1 MTEKPFTCPG
11 FVFELKTPMGYDH
24 RRLNIEEGAYPMAL
38 YSEVS
43 TGWESLDMIIDHL
56 RRGDNVVWQVDVI
69 DDYQRLVSSFVNSSL
84 ANNEQVVYFR
94 FARHVALLE
103 ERNNL
108 KIYRLNVEK
117 GFESFSSQVHNI
129 ITQEGKNVCYVF
141 DSLSDLLYVWA
152 TDLMIGDFF
161 SITCPYLY
169 ELNTIAYFAILRD
182 RHSFKAIARIRE
194 ITQVLI
200 DVYNYKGQVCIHP
213 VKVQHRYSPTMFF
226 PHIKQKNSLQP
237 VINSVDATELFTHL
251 SSYKTGV
258 AQRHLDYWD
267 RLFIQARDLNESE
280 ALVEEKQDMVEQL
293 SRLLLT
299 RNKKI
304 LSLIREH
311 MTLDDLLRIKV
322 RLIGSGF
329 IGGKSVGMLLARKIL
344 SDDTTFEWADV
355 LEHHDSFY
363 IGSDV
368 FYSYIV
374 QNGWWKL
381 FMGHKTREGY
391 FDRAAELRERML
403 TGVFPEEITEQFQLM
418 LEYFGQSPIIVR
430 SSSLLEDAFG
440 SAFAGKYE
448 SFFCV
453 NQGPPQ
459 KRYEK
464 FEDAVRHVFA
474 SAMNEDALA
483 YRLQRGLDQ
492 MDERMA
498 LLVQRVSGAYHNHYF
513 FPEMAGVGLSHNPF
527 VWKKGMD
534 PKAGMIRLV
543 YGLGTRAVD
552 RVEDDYPRIIA
563 MDDPLVKPL
572 AGMKD
577 IRRFSQH
584 SVDLLNLEEN
594 HIESAPFESLMEKNV
609 PARIDLLTIRDT
621 EAIQALQDMGRP
633 EKDQRILTF
642 DPFLTTTPFIDVM
655 RGMLSRLKKVYRHPV
670 DIEFTVNFNQ
680 TENMQINLLQCRPF
694 QTIGMGGRSP
704 LPESISDQDIVI
716 RMNGRFMGG
725 NVAQPISMVIL
736 VDSEP
741 YTRLSLSEKYSVA
754 RLIGKLNRTIAD
766 QEKNP
771 TLLLGPGRWGTHTPA
786 MGVAVN
792 FSEINHIAAI
802 AEISYR
808 DGNLIPDLSFGT
820 HFFHDLI
827 ETRIFY
833 MAIYPEQ
840 SEVIF
845 NRQWFIDQPNM
856 LEALSPVDG
865 HLAHVVKVSDTREA
879 GLIIH
884 SDVAS
889 QQVMCY
895 LAREKGKD

>member
-1 MTEKPFTCPG
+1 
-11 FVFELKTPMGYDH
+11 
-24 RRLNIEEGAYPMAL
+24 
-38 YSEVS
+38 
-43 TGWESLDMIIDHL
+43 
-56 RRGDNVVWQVDVI
+56 
-69 DDYQRLVSSFVNSSL
+69 
-84 ANNEQVVYFR
+84 
-94 FARHVALLE
+94 
-103 ERNNL
+103 
-108 KIYRLNVEK
+108 
-117 GFESFSSQVHNI
+117 
-129 ITQEGKNVCYVF
+129 
-141 DSLSDLLYVWA
+141 
-152 TDLMIGDFF
+152 
-161 SITCPYLY
+161 
-169 ELNTIAYFAILRD
+169 
-182 RHSFKAIARIRE
+182 
-194 ITQVLI
+194 
-200 DVYNYKGQVCIHP
+200 
-213 VKVQHRYSPTMFF
+213 MFF
-226 PHIKQKNSLQP
+226 PHIKQKSSLQP

-251 SSYKTGV
+251 SSHETGV

-267 RLFIQARDLNESE
+267 RLFIKARNLNDSE
-280 ALVEEKQDMVEQL
+280 ARAEEKQDMVEQL

-299 RNKKI
+299 RNKRI
-304 LSLIREH
+304 LPLIRKH
-311 MTLDDLLRIKV
+311 MTLEDLLRIKV

-344 SDDTTFEWADV
+344 STDTTHDWADM

-374 QNGWWKL
+374 QNGWWKF
-381 FMGHKTREGY
+381 FMAHKTRKGY
-391 FDRAAELRERML
+391 FEQAAELRERML

-464 FEDAVRHVFA
+464 FVEAVRHVFA

-498 LLVQRVSGAYHNHYF
+498 LLVQRVSGAYNKHYF

-534 PKAGMIRLV
+534 PKAGMIRMV

-552 RVEDDYPRIIA
+552 RVENDYPRIIA
-563 MDDPLVKPL
+563 MDAPLVKPL
-572 AGMKD
+572 ADMKG

-584 SVDLLNLEEN
+584 SVDLLNLEDN
-594 HIESAPFESLMEKNV
+594 RIESAHFESMMEKNI
-609 PARIDLLTIRDT
+609 PARIDLLTIRDM
-621 EAIQALQDMGRP
+621 EAIQALRDMGRP

-642 DPFLTTTPFIDVM
+642 DPFLTSTKFIDVM
-655 RGMLSRLKKVYRHPV
+655 RAMLTRLEKIYQHPV

-680 TENMQINLLQCRPF
+680 AEDIQINLLQCRPF
-694 QTIGMGGRSP
+694 QTIGMGGRRP
-704 LPESISDQDIVI
+704 LPESIGDQDII
-716 RMNGRFMGG
+716 INMEGRFMGG
-725 NVAQPISMVIL
+725 NIFQPISKVIF

-754 RLIGKLNRTIAD
+754 RLIGKLNRIIAD
-766 QEKNP
+766 REKNP
-771 TLLLGPGRWGTHTPA
+771 TLLIGPGRWGTQTPA
-786 MGVAVN
+786 MGVPVH
-792 FSEINHIAAI
+792 FSEINHIAAL

-845 NRQWFIDQPNM
+845 NYQWFVDQPNL
-856 LEALSPVDG
+856 LETHSPVDG
-865 HLAHVVKVSDTREA
+865 HMAHVVKVTDTRDA

-884 SDVAS
+884 SDVVS
-889 QQVMCY
+889 QQLMCY
-895 LAREKGKD
+895 LAREKEKN